1 MEPGEMDVI
10 VGQRIIESMTQ
21 ALNRENA
28 IPVEGL
34 SPEFREAIDADIASD
49 KVRLAA
55 WQDRTQAA
63 LDRMEN
69 QP

>member
-1 MEPGEMDVI
+1 METGALDVL
-10 VGQRIIESMTQ
+10 VGQRIIEALTQ
-21 ALNRENA
+21 SIDRENA

-34 SPEFREAIDADIASD
+34 SPEFREAIDADIASAR
-49 KVRLAA
+49 VRLAA

-69 QP
+69 QL